1 MKYIIKQIEPNF
13 DTKERELVN
22 KVLKST
28 FITEGKVTEKFEN
41 QIKKITNSKYAIAV
55 NNWTLGLFCCAKS
68 LGLKPG
74 DEIIIPN
81 ATFAACVSSMI
92 LAGLKILLCDVNK
105 NNYSLDLKMAEKL
118 VTKKTKA
125 IMIVHL
131 FGECSEI
138 DKIITFAK
146 RHKLKII
153 EDSAQSFGGKYKN
166 KKLGTFGDV
175 GGFSFYGNK
184 IITTGEG
191 GIAITNNKTIAKK
204 IKKIKN
210 YGRSKKGIYEHESVG
225 FNFKFNDICA
235 SIGLAQLSK
244 LQSFIKKKKQ
254 IDSYYR
260 KKLNKINQIR
270 FSQSIN
276 GAEPVYWFVVI
287 YVKDKKK
294 LKNYLQKKGIETRDF
309 FLPMNMQECFQKSK
323 FIINKNDKFQNSNEL
338 YNTGICLPSSVNLN
352 IKKLNFITSVI
363 KEYYEYWS

>member
-1 MKYIIKQIEPNF
+1 MKFKIKQIEPKF
-13 DTKERELVN
+13 DSEEKKLVN
-22 KVLKST
+22 KVLKTT
-28 FITEGKVTEKFEN
+28 FITEGKVTAKFEN
-41 QIKKITNSKYAIAV
+41 QIKKVTNSKYAIAV
-55 NNWTLGLFCCAKS
+55 NNWTSGLFCCAKS

-105 NNYSLDLKMAEKL
+105 DNYSLDLKMAEKL

-125 IMIVHL
+125 LMIVHL

-138 DKIITFAK
+138 TKIKKFAK
-146 RHKLKII
+146 KYKLKII

-191 GIAITNNKTIAKK
+191 GVAITNNRLIAKK

-210 YGRSKKGIYEHESVG
+210 YGRSIKGIYEHESVG
-225 FNFKFNDICA
+225 YNFKFNDICA

-244 LQSFIKKKKQ
+244 LKSFIIKKKK
-254 IDSYYR
+254 INNFYR
-260 KKLNKINQIR
+260 SKLRNINQIK
-270 FSQSIN
+270 FSTSIKD
-276 GAEPVYWFVVI
+276 AQPVYWFVVI
-287 YVKDKKK
+287 YIDDKQK
-294 LKNYLQKKGIETRDF
+294 LKKYLLKRGIETRDF
-309 FLPMNMQECFQKSK
+309 FLPMNMQKCFKNSK
-323 FIINKNDKFQNSNEL
+323 FIINKNDKFINSAKL
-338 YNTGICLPSSVNLN
+338 YKTGLCLPSSVNLDT
-352 IKKLNFITSVI
+352 KKLNFITSTI
-363 KEYYEYWS
+363 KKYYEYWG